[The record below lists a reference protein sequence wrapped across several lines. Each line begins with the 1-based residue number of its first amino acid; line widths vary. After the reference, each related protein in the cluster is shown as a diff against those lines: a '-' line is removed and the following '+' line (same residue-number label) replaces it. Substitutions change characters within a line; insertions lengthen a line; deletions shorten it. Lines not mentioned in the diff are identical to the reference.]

1 MHGVNYLRNY
11 FKNTVYHRDCDVLI
25 ELNTKMSITL
35 TVEAQI
41 PFKLIG
47 FTIDNRINLLAI
59 LGRLGYSDLLHPRK
73 MHFAIKVNSYGT

>member
-1 MHGVNYLRNY
+1 MHGVNYLGNY

-35 TVEAQI
+35 TVKAQT

-47 FTIDNRINLLAI
+47 FTKINILTI
-59 LGRLGYSDLLHPRK
+59 LGRLLR
-73 MHFAIKVNSYGT
+73 FATP